1 MSIVCELL
9 SCIRAIYIGLHMLIR
24 SSSSHPDT
32 SILCFDCFSY
42 SVSPHFTSHENLL
55 QRLAQ
60 PHCTCSCLTPFHSVL
75 PLECCEQYSI
85 YVDICLFIECE
96 IAKYIRFIFFLSM
109 HTYIDACVCVMLLIL
124 YSFLFYWLHQLRI
137 DSVWGPTILVCLF
150 LLSRTL
156 YIEFIQFFIHISN
169 INRKLR
175 EHIFL
180 SQFSHDEINEI
191 LNERC
196 KRCIQFIPHIQQ
208 LYIVVKYRK
217 LFFSLLSII
226 YHFVTEII
234 VQTNINTA
242 VFDIP
247 SVVIIRN
254 GWGDEGERD
263 NDSFFVEDVFVF
275 SHIIYCTHM
284 WIT

>member
-96 IAKYIRFIFFLSM
+96 IAKYIRFIFFRSM
-109 HTYIDACVCVMLLIL
+109 HTLMRVCVSCSSFSTLFYFIDYINWELIQCEVQQYLFAFSCSHAHSTLNL
-124 YSFLFYWLHQLRI
+124 YNFLFTFQTSI
-137 DSVWGPTILVCLF
+137 GNWGNTFFCLSSATTKSMKF
-150 LLSRTL
+150 WTKDA
-156 YIEFIQFFIHISN
+156 N
-169 INRKLR
+169 
-175 EHIFL
+175 
-180 SQFSHDEINEI
+180 
-191 LNERC
+191 
-196 KRCIQFIPHIQQ
+196 
-208 LYIVVKYRK
+208 
-217 LFFSLLSII
+217 
-226 YHFVTEII
+226 
-234 VQTNINTA
+234 A
-242 VFDIP
+242 VY
-247 SVVIIRN
+247 N
-254 GWGDEGERD
+254 L
-263 NDSFFVEDVFVF
+263 
-275 SHIIYCTHM
+275 SHIYNNCI
-284 WIT
+284 